1 MLQIPGKY
9 TTATIFTNNVEKECI
24 NQIYTMVNHPAFTEP
39 MAIMPDCHAGK
50 GSVIG
55 FTMPLTEMV
64 IPNVVGVDIGCGMLA
79 VKISKPKRL
88 DLEAIDKAIRQRI
101 PFGHNV
107 RQPSGTTHT
116 LSEGH
121 KFYAQAQQSLDQLW
135 FKLREKFG
143 NKIPAPPNV
152 NHQWFQ
158 NLCKKVDQDYQ
169 RTQLGIGTLG
179 GGNHFVEFG
188 ISSMDQNLLWIVV
201 HSGSRQLG
209 KKVCEYHQ
217 NVAVQQI
224 KNATEGDYQT
234 QIDHIKKTSH
244 TKDIQ
249 KKIEDLRAKVGVA
262 SGIKQKGLESLS
274 GREMYNYLYDMVFA
288 QCYATLNRD
297 SIMHDILD
305 LTIPKT
311 QFSNRTKPRIM
322 DVFRV
327 SNSILEQVETI
338 HNYISPKDLIIRKGA
353 VAAYKEKII
362 IPFNMRDGT
371 WICMGQSDKMWNF
384 SAPHG
389 AGRIM
394 SRSKA
399 KATLQ
404 QADAEK
410 EMEGIYTSVIP
421 LDEAPA
427 AYKDASEIQRSIGAT
442 AAYMEG
448 IKPIMNLKAK

>member
-1 MLQIPGKY
+1 MFEIQGKY
-9 TTATIFTNNVEKECI
+9 TKATILADTVEDKCI
-24 NQIYTMVNHPAFTEP
+24 DQIYNMVNHPAFTEP
-39 MAIMPDCHAGK
+39 VAIMPDCHAGM

-55 FTMPLTEMV
+55 FTMPLTDMV
-64 IPNVVGVDIGCGMLA
+64 IPNVVGVDIGCGMRA
-79 VKISKPKRL
+79 VKIEKPKHL
-88 DLEAIDKAIRQRI
+88 DLPAIDTAIRQRI

-107 RQPSGTTHT
+107 HETSSSINQ
-116 LSEGH
+116 LDEGH
-121 KFYAQAQQSLDQLW
+121 IFYAQAQQSLDVLW
-135 FKLREKFG
+135 FHLKEKFG
-143 NKIPAPPNV
+143 NKIPAPPKV
-152 NHQWFQ
+152 DHRWFQ
-158 NLCKKVDQDYQ
+158 ELCKRVDQSYQ

-179 GGNHFVEFG
+179 GGNHFIEFG
-188 ISSMDQNLLWIVV
+188 TSSIDENLLWVII

-209 KKVCEYHQ
+209 KKICEYHQ
-217 NVAVQQI
+217 NIAVQQM
-224 KNATEGDYQT
+224 KNATEGDYQI
-234 QIDHIKKTSH
+234 QIEHIKRTSH

-249 KKIEDLRAKVGVA
+249 KKIQELRAKVGIA

-274 GREMYNYLYDMVFA
+274 GKPMYDYLYDMAFA

-297 SIMHDILD
+297 TIAHSILD
-305 LTIPKT
+305 LIVPKP

-322 DVFRV
+322 DIFRV
-327 SNSILEQVETI
+327 SNSILEQIETV
-338 HNYISPKDLIIRKGA
+338 HNHISPKDLIIRKGA
-353 VAAYKEKII
+353 VAAHKEKIV

-371 WICMGQSDKMWNF
+371 WICIGQADPKWNF

-389 AGRIM
+389 AGRLM

-410 EMEGIYTSVIP
+410 AMDGIYTSVIP